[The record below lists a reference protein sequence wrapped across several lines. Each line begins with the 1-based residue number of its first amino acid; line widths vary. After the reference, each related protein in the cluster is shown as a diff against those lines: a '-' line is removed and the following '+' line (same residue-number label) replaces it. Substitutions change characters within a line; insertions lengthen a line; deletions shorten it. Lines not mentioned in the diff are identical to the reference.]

1 MKRNICILLI
11 TCILLFAGCTTPM
24 PEQAGPAAPLD
35 LQQIYLSFTQHM
47 PEMIAMDDAML
58 LNYCGVET
66 VDCLQSVAA
75 ICSDGLR
82 TDEIWLIE
90 AKDAEKADKIAS
102 LAQNRL
108 QAKAEESASYSPEQ
122 YAVVQKAQLLRC
134 GNYLALIVS
143 PEVETLSGLF
153 KAAAGME

>member
-11 TCILLFAGCTTPM
+11 ACVLLLAGCTPQT
-24 PEQAGPAAPLD
+24 PEQTEPAAVLD
-35 LQQIYLSFTQHM
+35 MQQIYLSFTPHM
-47 PEMIAMDDAML
+47 PEMISMDDAML

-66 VDCLQSVAA
+66 VDCIQSVAA

-90 AKDAEKADKIAS
+90 AKDTAAADKIAA
-102 LAQNRL
+102 LAQSRL
-108 QAKAEESASYSPEQ
+108 QAKAEESISYSPEQ
-122 YAVVQKAQLLRC
+122 YAVVQKAQLLRS

-143 PEVETLSGLF
+143 PQVETLSQLF
-153 KAAAGME
+153 KSAAGI

>member
-11 TCILLFAGCTTPM
+11 ACVLLLVGCTPQT
-24 PEQAGPAAPLD
+24 PEQTEPAAVLD
-35 LQQIYLSFTQHM
+35 MQQIYLSFTPHM
-47 PEMIAMDDAML
+47 PEMISMDDAML

-66 VDCLQSVAA
+66 VDCIQSVAA

-90 AKDAEKADKIAS
+90 AKDAAAADKIAA
-102 LAQNRL
+102 LAQSRL
-108 QAKAEESASYSPEQ
+108 QAKAEESISYSPEQ
-122 YAVVQKAQLLRC
+122 YAVVQKAQLLRS

-143 PEVETLSGLF
+143 PQVETLSQLF
-153 KAAAGME
+153 KSAAGI

>member
-11 TCILLFAGCTTPM
+11 ACVLLLAGCTPQTP
-24 PEQAGPAAPLD
+24 ERTEPAAVLD
-35 LQQIYLSFTQHM
+35 MQQIYLSFTPHM
-47 PEMIAMDDAML
+47 PEMISMDDAML

-66 VDCLQSVAA
+66 VDCIQSVAA

-90 AKDAEKADKIAS
+90 AKDAAAADKIAA
-102 LAQNRL
+102 LAQSRL

-122 YAVVQKAQLLRC
+122 YAVVQKAQLLRS

-143 PEVETLSGLF
+143 PQVETLSQLF
-153 KAAAGME
+153 KSAAGI